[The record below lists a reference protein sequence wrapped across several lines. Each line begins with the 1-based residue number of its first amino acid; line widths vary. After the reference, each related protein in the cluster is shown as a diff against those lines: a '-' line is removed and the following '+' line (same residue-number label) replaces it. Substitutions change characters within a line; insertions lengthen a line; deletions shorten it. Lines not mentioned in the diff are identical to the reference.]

1 MKKYIA
7 ITFIAL
13 SSAMVLLQCTRRNE
27 EDLKAIC
34 FEASILPVI
43 QANCG
48 TAGCHDAT
56 TAADGYDLTNY
67 IGIMRAVKPGNGT
80 GSKLVKVML
89 ETRPDKRMP
98 PPPAAPMSQ
107 DFIDLVIKWIDK
119 GEGNVVG
126 CASNAACDT
135 SSVSFARDVQPIL
148 NDFCVSCHTAGAP
161 SGGVVLNT
169 YNGVKTVA
177 DNGKLIGSISHT
189 PGFSAMPPS
198 GIKLDECKLNTIKAW
213 VNSGAPN
220 N

>member
-1 MKKYIA
+1 MKRHYL
-7 ITFIAL
+7 AL
-13 SSAMVLLQCTRRNE
+13 IFLTAVLQWECTRRNE
-27 EDLKAIC
+27 EDLKSVC
-34 FEASILPVI
+34 FESEILPVL

-48 TAGCHDAT
+48 TAGCHDAS
-56 TAADGYDLTNY
+56 TAADGYIFTNY
-67 IGIMRAVKPGNGT
+67 QSTLRAVKPGKGRD
-80 GSKLVKVML
+80 SKLVKVML
-89 ETRPDKRMP
+89 EDGEDRMP

-119 GEGNVVG
+119 GAGNVAG

-135 SSVSFARDVQPIL
+135 SAVSFARDVQPIL
-148 NDFCVSCHTAGAP
+148 NNYCVSCHTAGSP

-177 DNGKLIGSISHT
+177 NNGKLLGSIFHQ
-189 PGFSAMPPS
+189 PGFYPMPPS
-198 GIKLDECKLNTIKAW
+198 GIKLDECKLKTIRAW